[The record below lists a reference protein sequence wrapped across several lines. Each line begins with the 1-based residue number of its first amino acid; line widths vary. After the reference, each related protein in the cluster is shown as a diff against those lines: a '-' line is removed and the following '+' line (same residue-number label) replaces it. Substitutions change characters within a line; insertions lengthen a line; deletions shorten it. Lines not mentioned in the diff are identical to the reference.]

1 MSRAWRA
8 WLLPEHVSDVLP
20 VQAAHVEAQ
29 RRTLIDFA
37 ERRGFELVIPPL
49 LEHVESL
56 LTGTARSKDLQTF
69 KLVDQLSGRTLALR
83 SDTTPQA
90 ARIDAHL
97 LNRDGVTRLCYCGPV
112 LHAIPG
118 ASESN
123 REPLQFGAEIFGFA
137 GLEADLEI
145 IELALESLQALGM
158 TALTLD
164 LADARLLQV
173 AMGHLAQDAELTAS
187 VAEALSHKD
196 RSSLL
201 DLTQDWG
208 RDEREAVLA
217 LCQLYGDRSVLQSAR
232 HALPETP
239 QRDAA
244 LEALQWLADH
254 LQAQFPALKVS
265 FDLGD
270 VGGQAYYT
278 GPRFSILDDDSRQV
292 IARGGRYDKVGSA
305 FGRNRPAAGFGLD
318 VKVLAACTP
327 ARVMT
332 GAIRAPWSADGALRE
347 AIARLRDA
355 GETVVVDLPQA
366 RAEECG
372 HEFDR
377 VLVNVAGRWV
387 LQTIS

>member
-20 VQAAHVEAQ
+20 VQAAHLEAQ

-56 LTGTARSKDLQTF
+56 LTGTARSMDLQTF

-83 SDTTPQA
+83 SDSTPQA

-112 LHAIPG
+112 LHAVPG

-145 IELALESLQALGM
+145 IELALESLRALGLSG
-158 TALTLD
+158 LTLD

-173 AMGHLAQDAELTAS
+173 ALGSWAQDVDVSAS
-187 VAEALSHKD
+187 VAEALAHKD
-196 RSSLL
+196 RSALL
-201 DLTQDWG
+201 ELTRHWG
-208 RDEREAVLA
+208 GDEREATLA
-217 LCQLYGDRSVLQSAR
+217 LTQLYGGREVLPAAR
-232 HALPETP
+232 QVLPATP
-239 QRDAA
+239 LREAA
-244 LEALQWLADH
+244 LEALQWLSDH
-254 LQAQFPALKVS
+254 LQAHFPELEIS
-265 FDLGD
+265 FDLAD

-278 GPRFSILDDDSRQV
+278 GPRFSILSDDACQV
-292 IARGGRYDKVGSA
+292 VARGGRYDKVGAA

-327 ARVMT
+327 TRLMA
-332 GAIRAPWSADGALRE
+332 GAIRAPWSADVELRK

-377 VLVNVAGRWV
+377 ALVNVAGRWV